1 MGKAP
6 HFCFRSTC
14 SPLRIVCARQLRY
27 LLWSTI
33 FDFVFFRYYLHLL
46 KTYANKWDGLDT
58 NSMEQCFDILLN
70 FIVSDITGLPPI
82 KVGQKLSYPTSS
94 YSAAYDSSSGDN
106 DDDCV
111 NIMYRK
117 FGYMPL
123 QLSQVRMDPALFKD
137 KVARWRKSYPMMENG

>member
-1 MGKAP
+1 M
-6 HFCFRSTC
+6 
-14 SPLRIVCARQLRY
+14 
-27 LLWSTI
+27 
-33 FDFVFFRYYLHLL
+33 FFRYYLHLL
-46 KTYANKWDGLDT
+46 TTYANKWDGLDT

-111 NIMYRK
+111 DIMYRK